1 MNLTYNSDKFD
12 SCLNTYRKTF
22 SDIST
27 SEAKNPDQKYEAS
40 IMVPLDFSLEMDG
53 ISGIIPNS
61 AFEIPANTLP
71 NSYLTKVG
79 KKSKIAFILH
89 TVEHN
94 FNNNKWTTKITG
106 QTLNI
111 RFDKISETD
120 KAIRIYTPPT
130 NPGGPQD
137 DNGLPNPTGERA
149 DFWTLVAISAAEGG
163 YPQGIA
169 DVAQSIYNRL
179 GAKTYGSSI
188 KSIITGLNQYE
199 PTKNNSQQWKAIT
212 NKESAIIAYQ
222 GWHNNTRAQ
231 AQTAIDLAY
240 EAIRD
245 QTLMQNAATFVGSRT
260 EFLAYQPDVTDSPIP
275 VGMVKRVSRSLTNV
289 FFWKYSGKSK
299 FYNNGRPSPAQPKPT
314 NFIFISNS

>member
-1 MNLTYNSDKFD
+1 MNLTYNSDKFE

-27 SEAKNPDQKYEAS
+27 SEAKNPDQNYEAS

-61 AFEIPANTLP
+61 AFEIPADTLP

-89 TVEHN
+89 TIEHD

-111 RFDKISETD
+111 RFDQLSDKD
-120 KAIRIYTPPT
+120 KAARNYIPPIVTP
-130 NPGGPQD
+130 NPEQSL
-137 DNGLPNPTGERA
+137 NPNPTGERA

-163 YPQGIA
+163 YSQGIA

-179 GAKTYGSSI
+179 GARTYGSSI
-188 KSIITGLNQYE
+188 KSIITAPNQYE
-199 PTKNNSQQWKAIT
+199 PTKNNPFQWKVISS
-212 NKESAIIAYQ
+212 KESAIIAYQ
-222 GWHNNTRAQ
+222 GWQNSTKAQ
-231 AQTAIDLAY
+231 ALTAINLAY
-240 EAIRD
+240 NAIQD
-245 QTLMQNAATFVGSRT
+245 STLMQNAATFVGSRT
-260 EFLAYQPDVTDSPIP
+260 EFLAYQPNVTITPIP
-275 VGMVKRVSRSLTNV
+275 VGMVKRTSRNLTNV

-299 FYNNGRPSPAQPKPT
+299 FYNNGKPSPAQPKPSG
-314 NFIFISNS
+314 FIFISNS